1 MIECFGTSRNVGVES
16 GIRISRLKT
25 QFAVIRF
32 ESKHDGDRT
41 NINIPRCDV
50 NINFFHYEQ
59 MHYTTRTSCRR
70 LGINTQERYK
80 AYWKYDT
87 PPDIITK
94 RRVSWVGRVVRAK

>member
-41 NINIPRCDV
+41 NINISRYDV
-50 NINFFHYEQ
+50 NIIFFHYEQ
-59 MHYTTRTSCRR
+59 MHYTTHTSCRYVK
-70 LGINTQERYK
+70 TQERYK

-94 RRVSWVGRVVRAK
+94 RRVSWVGRVLRAK

>member
-1 MIECFGTSRNVGVES
+1 MNVGVES

-25 QFAVIRF
+25 QFALIRF

-41 NINIPRCDV
+41 NINIPRYDV
-50 NINFFHYEQ
+50 KKKNHYEQ
-59 MHYTTRTSCRR
+59 MHYTTHTSCRFVK
-70 LGINTQERYK
+70 TQERYK

>member
-41 NINIPRCDV
+41 NINITRYDV
-50 NINFFHYEQ
+50 NINFLI
-59 MHYTTRTSCRR
+59 MSRC
-70 LGINTQERYK
+70 I
-80 AYWKYDT
+80 T
-87 PPDIITK
+87 PLI
-94 RRVSWVGRVVRAK
+94 RHVGM

>member
-41 NINIPRCDV
+41 NINIPRYDV
-50 NINFFHYEQ
+50 NINFLI
-59 MHYTTRTSCRR
+59 MSRC
-70 LGINTQERYK
+70 I
-80 AYWKYDT
+80 T
-87 PPDIITK
+87 PLI
-94 RRVSWVGRVVRAK
+94 RHVGM